1 MDWRV
6 MLTTFGVVFLAEIG
20 DKTQIA
26 TITLAAET
34 KKPWSVFVATVAALA
49 VGSTAAV
56 LVGTVF
62 NQYVPTEWIKRAAAV
77 VFIILGVLILAGK
90 F

>member
-26 TITLAAET
+26 VITLAAGT
-34 KKPWSVFVATVAALA
+34 KKPWSVLVATLAALA

-56 LVGTVF
+56 LVGTVLH
-62 NQYVPTEWIKRAAAV
+62 QYVPIEWIKRAAAV
-77 VFIILGVLILAGK
+77 VFITLGVLILAGK